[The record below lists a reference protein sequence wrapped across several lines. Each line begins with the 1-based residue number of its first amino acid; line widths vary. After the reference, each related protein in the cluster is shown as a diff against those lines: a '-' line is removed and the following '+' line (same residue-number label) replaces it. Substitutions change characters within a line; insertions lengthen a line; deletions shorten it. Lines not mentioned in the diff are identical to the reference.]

1 MTGQKNHYIVGI
13 HITDRVRH
21 VPGVQDVL
29 TKSGCVIKT
38 RIGLHDT
45 GDTGDNSCSPNG
57 LIIVEL
63 LGDDGKLDEFVSKL
77 RAVKGVD
84 VQQMIFTH

>member
-1 MTGQKNHYIVGI
+1 
-13 HITDRVRH
+13 
-21 VPGVQDVL
+21 VQEVL

-45 GDTGDNSCSPNG
+45 HENSCSPNG

-63 LGDDGKLDEFVSKL
+63 LGDDGKLDEFVSKM
-77 RAVKGVD
+77 RAVEGVD
-84 VQQMIFTH
+84 VQYMIFTH